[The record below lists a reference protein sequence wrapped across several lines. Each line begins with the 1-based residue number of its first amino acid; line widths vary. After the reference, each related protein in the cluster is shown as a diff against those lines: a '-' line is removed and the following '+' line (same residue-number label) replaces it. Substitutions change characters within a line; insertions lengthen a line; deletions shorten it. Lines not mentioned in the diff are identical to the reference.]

1 MDNIRLTLSI
11 NETNAILLALAK
23 MPYESVAQLIDKIRA
38 QSLPQ
43 VPEDQRNVTGR
54 DRLRQDLEELVTSE
68 GGDLD

>member
-54 DRLRQDLEELVTSE
+54 DRLRQDLEDLVTSE

>member
-11 NETNAILLALAK
+11 NETNAVLLALAK

-54 DRLRQDLEELVTSE
+54 DRLRQDLEDLVTSE